1 MSKYTGPK
9 VRISRKLGVPL
20 TPKAAKVMER
30 KPYPPGQHG
39 PAKQF
44 RRQRP
49 SPYKQQLVEK
59 QKLRAQYNIHEKQLR
74 NYYKKATQKEGNTPD
89 NLVGALETRLDNI
102 VYRSG
107 FARTIYQARQFV
119 NHGHFQV
126 DGKRVNIPSYAVKPG
141 QVVALR
147 EKSRTMSAVEDAIA
161 GAPGSPDYLSVN
173 SDQRTTTL
181 NSVPTY
187 EQAQVFADVPK
198 VVEFYSR

>member
-9 VRISRKLGVPL
+9 VRISRKLGVAL
-20 TPKAAKVMER
+20 TPKAAKVMEK

-39 PAKQF
+39 PAKQY
-44 RRQRP
+44 RRSRP
-49 SPYKQQLVEK
+49 SPYKGQLMEK

-74 NYYKKATQKEGNTPD
+74 NYYKKAAQRKGNTPD
-89 NLVGALETRLDNI
+89 NLIALLETRLDNI

-119 NHGHFQV
+119 NHGHFHV
-126 DGKRVNIPSYAVKPG
+126 DGKRVNIPSYNVNPG
-141 QVVALR
+141 QVVTLR
-147 EKSRTMSAVEDAIA
+147 QKSRTMTAVEDAIA
-161 GAPGSPDYLSVN
+161 GAPGTPDYISVN
-173 SDQRTTTL
+173 SDQRTATL

-187 EQAQVFADVPK
+187 EQSQVFADVPK